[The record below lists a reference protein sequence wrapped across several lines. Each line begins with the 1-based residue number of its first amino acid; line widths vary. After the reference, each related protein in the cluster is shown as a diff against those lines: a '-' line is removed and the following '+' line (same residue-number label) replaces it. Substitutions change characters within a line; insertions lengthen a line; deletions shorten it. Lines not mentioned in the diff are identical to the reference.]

1 MKTYRIDHL
10 CGEAYVTA
18 LKYVA
23 DYVKRNHNVNYTIK
37 EHASDLELIARVLEW
52 KFDENGERVEE

>member
-1 MKTYRIDHL
+1 MKTYRIDRL
-10 CGEAYVTA
+10 VGEAYITA

-23 DYVKRNHNVNYTIK
+23 DYVKKNHNVNYTIK

-52 KFDENGERVEE
+52 KFNENGERVEE

>member
-1 MKTYRIDHL
+1 MKTYRIDRL
-10 CGEAYVTA
+10 VGEAYITA

-52 KFDENGERVEE
+52 KFNENGERVEE

>member
-1 MKTYRIDHL
+1 MKTYKIDRL
-10 CGEAYVTA
+10 VGEAYVTA

-37 EHASDLELIARVLEW
+37 EHASELELIARVLEW
-52 KFDENGERVEE
+52 KFNENGERVEE

>member
-1 MKTYRIDHL
+1 MKTYRIDRL
-10 CGEAYVTA
+10 VGEAYVTA

-52 KFDENGERVEE
+52 KFNENGERVEE